1 MATAANPQGIMAL
14 PAGDAPVDTGAP
26 AQPQLGLNES
36 YGAVQQGLQ
45 NASPIASQGVNAE
58 LSKIVPM
65 LDQLPDEA
73 LDSLLQIIQYLYDN
87 PQEYA
92 RTLQELVKAGVV
104 KSGDFPEEYD
114 PEFLSTL
121 GMVVMQAQQ
130 SRQGAAPMEAP
141 MPPAGMARGGIAEA
155 SRMVASSGRGQD
167 TMLAHIT
174 PKEAK
179 MLRSKGGMGII
190 NPATGLP
197 EYGFLPGLSKLED
210 EFKGGADAVGDAFSG
225 VVGGVKNVLKS
236 PVGRIIA
243 TVALAT
249 FLGPG
254 AFGVTG
260 LQMGA
265 LAAPIA
271 AGTVTA
277 FSGGDLK
284 QVLTSAATAYLAAP
298 GGPVSGYLSS
308 MNIPASMGITSAAGQ
323 AALNSGLIGTG
334 VGLLTGQ
341 KLSDAVKGGL
351 ISAGTAAAFAKSGPP
366 VDQSVMDARDAMA
379 QRGPAVDQTV
389 MDPRD
394 AMAQARAAATNPL
407 TPADVQAGE
416 SAPVD
421 MRVLP
426 PGTDLPPV
434 GSPDF
439 SPARNPDGS
448 TTAFLGRSAPD
459 PATGLPP
466 EVKYGPSNQQMGS
479 DGTGLRMPRPYGVA
493 NPDGTGIRGL
503 SPTNSPYAFSSSG
516 QDVGSRV
523 AQFPSSFT
531 NEPAATGK
539 APTVMDSLNRAYEGV
554 KAIDFSEIGG
564 GLGDL
569 FFPSGEAGVLRT
581 YGPGVVAGL
590 AGMGAMGGFTPKE
603 PKKSEMQTAMES
615 DYMAKLADVKAN
627 PERYALQNMPSTSG
641 YAYPTTSQSD
651 VLVNKGVGYE
661 PYTPPTY
668 NTPAGAIGS
677 RSVPQ
682 PYNTSAMYNFMPYM
696 QYAADGGLMSAMA
709 IPPSPV
715 MRDMGGIASLAK
727 GGYPRRTG
735 QISGPG
741 TATSDSIPAMLSD
754 GEFVMTAK
762 AVRGAGKGSRL
773 AGAKKM
779 YALMH
784 QLEQNAARG

>member
-1 MATAANPQGIMAL
+1 MATAADSQGIMAL
-14 PAGDAPVDTGAP
+14 PMEGAPASTGAP
-26 AQPQLGLNES
+26 AQPQLGLDES
-36 YGAVQQGLQ
+36 YGAVQEGLQ
-45 NASPIASQGVNAE
+45 NASPIAAQGVNAE
-58 LSKIVPM
+58 LSKLVPM
-65 LDQLPDEA
+65 LDQLPDEM
-73 LDSLLQIIQYLYDN
+73 LEQLLQVIQYMYDN
-87 PQEYA
+87 PKEYA
-92 RTLQELVKAGVV
+92 QILQQLIKEGVLQ
-104 KSGDFPEEYD
+104 SGDFPEEHD

-121 GMVVMQAQQ
+121 GMVVLQAQQ
-130 SRQGAAPMEAP
+130 SRQGPAPMEAP

-155 SRMVASSGRGQD
+155 ARMVASSGRGGD

-197 EYGFLPGLSKLED
+197 EYDFLPWFSKIED
-210 EFKGGADAVGDAFSG
+210 AARGGVNA
-225 VVGGVKNVLKS
+225 VVGGVKNVLQS
-236 PVGRIIA
+236 PVGRIMA

-260 LQMGA
+260 LGMSAA

-277 FSGGDLK
+277 FSGGNLK

-298 GGPVSGYLSS
+298 GGPVSNYLGS
-308 MNIPASMGITSAAGQ
+308 MGIPASMGITSAAGQ

-351 ISAGTAAAFAKSGPP
+351 ISAGTAALFAKAEQPSNVKLSEPTDVSGSMSTPSGAIENANAP
-366 VDQSVMDARDAMA
+366 VEKV
-379 QRGPAVDQTV
+379 
-389 MDPRD
+389 
-394 AMAQARAAATNPL
+394 L
-407 TPADVQAGE
+407 TPADVRAGQE
-416 SAPVD
+416 APVTNASSYAGPNNQTN
-421 MRVLP
+421 MF
-426 PGTDLPPV
+426 
-434 GSPDF
+434 PDK
-439 SPARNPDGS
+439 
-448 TTAFLGRSAPD
+448 TTSAYFG
-459 PATGLPP
+459 ANNQTSM
-466 EVKYGPSNQQMGS
+466 GPSPTMAGSQTGVEPPPTMGS
-479 DGTGLRMPRPYGVA
+479 DGTGLKMSRPSGVA
-493 NPDGTGIRGL
+493 NSDGMGIRGL
-503 SPTNSPYAFSSSG
+503 SSTASPYSLSSSG
-516 QDVGSRV
+516 EVGSRL
-523 AQFPSSFT
+523 AQFPSSF
-531 NEPAATGK
+531 EPATTGK
-539 APTVMDSLNRAYEGV
+539 APTVMDSLGRAYEGV
-554 KAIDFSEIGG
+554 KAGNFSEIGG

-569 FFPSGEAGVLRT
+569 FFPSGEAGVART
-581 YGPGVVAGL
+581 YGPAVVAGL

-603 PKKSEMQTAMES
+603 AKKSELQSATES

-627 PERYALQNMPSTSG
+627 PERYALQNMPSASG
-641 YAYPTTSQSD
+641 YAYPTTSKSD
-651 VLVNKGVGYE
+651 VVNKTGIGYE
-661 PYTPPTY
+661 PYTPEIY
-668 NTPAGAIGS
+668 NTPPNAIGS
-677 RSVPQ
+677 RSVPL
-682 PYNTSAMYNFMPYM
+682 PYNTASMYTNLMPT
-696 QYAADGGLMSAMA
+696 QYRAD
-709 IPPSPV
+709 
-715 MRDMGGIASLAK
+715 GGIASLAK

-784 QLEQNAARG
+784 QLERNAARG